1 MNVLL
6 VFFALPV
13 ATIILAIV
21 LQKILKC
28 PLLVGATFFEIFLI
42 VVFVIAP
49 NGTLLI
55 YAILYSILAYVT
67 AVLTCIICKLISRF
81 GNVIGDCTK
90 SCNICGENN
99 SSNFSN
105 PSGSF
110 NLMPTNNN
118 CNAGNNVATVRIID
132 SRNNNCLSPTN
143 SVTTV
148 TTTSGNGPLNTTS
161 NTFSQGR
168 GNTICTCGRTCG
180 RR

>member
-1 MNVLL
+1 MNGLL

-28 PLLVGATFFEIFLI
+28 PLLVGATFFAIYLI
-42 VVFVIAP
+42 VAFAIAP

-67 AVLTCIICKLISRF
+67 AVLTCIICRINSRF
-81 GNVIGDCTK
+81 GNIIGDCAKPCNVCGYNNDLGTGNNLITANN
-90 SCNICGENN
+90 SCN
-99 SSNFSN
+99 S
-105 PSGSF
+105 
-110 NLMPTNNN
+110 
-118 CNAGNNVATVRIID
+118 GNNVATVRIID
-132 SRNNNCLSPTN
+132 SRNNNCITNDNN

-148 TTTSGNGPLNTTS
+148 TTTTGSGPLNTTS

-168 GNTICTCGRTCG
+168 YNNVCTCGRVCS

>member
-1 MNVLL
+1 MNILL

-28 PLLVGATFFEIFLI
+28 PLLVGATFFAIYLI
-42 VVFVIAP
+42 VAFVIAP

-55 YAILYSILAYVT
+55 CAILYSILAYVT
-67 AVLTCIICKLISRF
+67 AVLTCVICKLLKRF
-81 GNVIGDCTK
+81 GNVIGDCAS
-90 SCNICGENN
+90 SCSMCTDNN
-99 SSNFSN
+99 NL
-105 PSGSF
+105 
-110 NLMPTNNN
+110 NLMNTNCNNN
-118 CNAGNNVATVRIID
+118 GNNIATVRIID
-132 SRNNNCLSPTN
+132 SRNNNCLIPSN

-161 NTFSQGR
+161 NTYSQGR
-168 GNTICTCGRTCG
+168 GNNICTCGRMCN

>member
-28 PLLVGATFFEIFLI
+28 PLLVGATFFAIFLI
-42 VVFVIAP
+42 VAFVIAP

-67 AVLTCIICKLISRF
+67 AVLTCIICKIISRF

-110 NLMPTNNN
+110 NLMPT
-118 CNAGNNVATVRIID
+118 
-132 SRNNNCLSPTN
+132 NNNCLSPTN

-168 GNTICTCGRTCG
+168 GNTICTCGRTCC